1 NRQGDRQR
9 DRAAKTCHGV
19 GQPGDEP
26 WPSHRTKSSGQE
38 RHEHQRPQDIPH
50 RWARTATAPT
60 VAMTSKVLITAM
72 PVRLRR
78 ISRRDVDRLSQYSR
92 RGRKIRSISSGG
104 RCTPRRAGTNP
115 SSIPLPTRRIGAG
128 TRARSARAVQSRIA
142 TPTGRRARDRAGRTS
157 VDDTRVRF
165 LEQSPQAAIPGPR
178 PSRVALTELSTRG
191 RYQSHRGGAGTGT
204 RDPLDRGGAH
214 PVLGPVGGIDPIV
227 QGPID
232 VLEEHIGVD
241 AARADVPREVVTGAP
256 IPRGPGPVDGS
267 DVELISLTHHPDD
280 PGASQLPVISPGGD
294 PQFRR
299 VTDPVELVLGPPT
312 HPCPP
317 SIRDSTR

>member
-1 NRQGDRQR
+1 
-9 DRAAKTCHGV
+9 
-19 GQPGDEP
+19 
-26 WPSHRTKSSGQE
+26 
-38 RHEHQRPQDIPH
+38 
-50 RWARTATAPT
+50 
-60 VAMTSKVLITAM
+60 
-72 PVRLRR
+72 
-78 ISRRDVDRLSQYSR
+78 
-92 RGRKIRSISSGG
+92 
-104 RCTPRRAGTNP
+104 
-115 SSIPLPTRRIGAG
+115 RRIGAG

-317 SIRDSTR
+317 SIRDSTRNPSCSLSGNPCRTRSFAQSGRDINILIPRNILVGGGRTQSQALLIVVSSAPGSTCCAATQIPR